1 MTEYTVIY
9 QWAGRNYSVS
19 VPDLPGCVACGD
31 TMDEAQQFIK
41 EAIELH
47 IDALKEEGQ
56 PVPEP
61 MAKAGLIAVDV

>member
-9 QWAGRNYSVS
+9 QWAGRNYSAS

-31 TMDEAQQFIK
+31 TMDETQQFIK

-47 IDALKEEGQ
+47 IDALKESGQ

-61 MAKAGLIAVDV
+61 MTKAGLIAVDV